1 MGELEKTVAIV
12 YKRKGKN
19 LISEKEFLNT
29 LLFNMRWSDPGKTPK
44 IDAKDAQRIL
54 DAAKSSGLLITK
66 EGMLQPAFDY
76 RSIDIPLNFQPS
88 SEVLRE
94 IGAGPDQGTN
104 GKREAVRE
112 EGKGEGAPTSSGDIP
127 LFTVLIEDISQKTQM
142 KKKDVVSRINKLQE
156 RFSVVPEVAALIVAR
171 ELGLDISKYYEI
183 TKEEILRK

>member
-19 LISEKEFLNT
+19 LVSEKEFLNT

-94 IGAGPDQGTN
+94 IGVAAEPSAN
-104 GKREAVRE
+104 GMKEQLKE
-112 EGKGEGAPTSSGDIP
+112 EGKGGGAPTLPMDVP

-156 RFSVVPEVAALIVAR
+156 RFGVVPEVAALIVAR
-171 ELGLDISKYYEI
+171 ELGLDISKYFDV